1 MCRILA
7 YRIYLDLPRCELQAM
22 TAFETAFIIDRVTS
36 VAAMQE
42 QLRNSLA
49 NCRGPGGS
57 PQLWSQESTKSVD
70 LVSMNRV
77 FDPPNAV
84 DRVQSACKMQ

>member
-1 MCRILA
+1 
-7 YRIYLDLPRCELQAM
+7 M
-22 TAFETAFIIDRVTS
+22 TAFESAFVFDRVTS

-49 NCRGPGGS
+49 NCRGPDGS
-57 PQLWSQESTKSVD
+57 LQLSAQESTKPVD

-77 FDPPNAV
+77 SDPPNAV

>member
-1 MCRILA
+1 
-7 YRIYLDLPRCELQAM
+7 M
-22 TAFETAFIIDRVTS
+22 TAFETAFIFDRVKS

-42 QLRNSLA
+42 QLRNSPA
-49 NCRGPGGS
+49 NCRRPDGS
-57 PQLWSQESTKSVD
+57 PRLWSQESTKPVD

-77 FDPPNAV
+77 SDPPNAV

>member
-1 MCRILA
+1 
-7 YRIYLDLPRCELQAM
+7 M
-22 TAFETAFIIDRVTS
+22 TTFESVFIFDRVTS

-42 QLRNSLA
+42 QRRNLLA

-57 PQLWSQESTKSVD
+57 LQLSAQESTKPVD
-70 LVSMNRV
+70 PVSMNRV
-77 FDPPNAV
+77 SDPPNAV

>member
-1 MCRILA
+1 
-7 YRIYLDLPRCELQAM
+7 M
-22 TAFETAFIIDRVTS
+22 TAFETAFILDRVTS

-49 NCRGPGGS
+49 NCRGPDGS
-57 PQLWSQESTKSVD
+57 PQLWSQESTKPVD
-70 LVSMNRV
+70 LVSMNRAS
-77 FDPPNAV
+77 DPPNAV

>member
-1 MCRILA
+1 
-7 YRIYLDLPRCELQAM
+7 M
-22 TAFETAFIIDRVTS
+22 TSFESAFNFDRVAS

-42 QLRNSLA
+42 QLRNSLTS
-49 NCRGPGGS
+49 CRGPDGS
-57 PQLWSQESTKSVD
+57 PQLWAQESAKPVD

-77 FDPPNAV
+77 SDPPNAV